1 MERSGRDRG
10 VDILGEGGLRD
21 LDERDEG
28 RHVVDGQVGQ
38 DLAVDLDAGETE
50 ALDEPVVG
58 QAVRPR
64 AGVDPLDPELAELAL
79 LLAAVVVAVDQRVGD
94 LLLGLAVEP
103 RSLTPVAGGA
113 LEDDPALLLG
123 VDRPLDAC
131 HVVLLL
137 VKSSGAGG
145 QRPSSFF
152 ARGTSALAS
161 SVVPVMRRVTLEDFF
176 SRLCRLPAFSRRIL
190 PDPVTRKRLP
200 APECDLFFGIFPISL
215 SGFDLGIE
223 VL

>member
-38 DLAVDLDAGETE
+38 DLAVDLDAGQAE

-58 QAVRPR
+58 QAVGPGAR
-64 AGVDPLDPELAELAL
+64 VDALDPELAELAL

-145 QRPSSFF
+145 QRPRSFF
-152 ARGTSALAS
+152 ARGAS
-161 SVVPVMRRVTLEDFF
+161 TLETSVVPDIRRVTLEAFF
-176 SRLCRLPAFSRRIL
+176 SRLWRSPVFWRRIL
-190 PDPVTRKRLP
+190 PDPVTRMRLL
-200 APECDLFFGIFPISL
+200 APECVLFFGMSVL
-215 SGFDLGIE
+215 SF
-223 VL
+223 VSRVAV